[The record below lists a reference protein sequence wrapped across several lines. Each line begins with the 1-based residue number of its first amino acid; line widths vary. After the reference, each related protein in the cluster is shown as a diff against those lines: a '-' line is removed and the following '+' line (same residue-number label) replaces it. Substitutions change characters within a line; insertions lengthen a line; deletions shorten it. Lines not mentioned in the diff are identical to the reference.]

1 MIRPLQRDIPIL
13 PDNGYPTSDGRP
25 MAETDKHRNVMV
37 DMIQTLEDWFADDPD
52 VYVSGDLLIFY
63 EKGDNR
69 RHVSPDV
76 FVVQGVQKAER
87 PNYLLWQERT
97 PDVVIEITSKTTQK
111 EDSDKKWK
119 LYEGKLAVKEYFLF
133 DPTEDYLKPPFQGYR
148 RVRGKFRPIEPIDGR
163 LPSELLGL
171 QLERVGERL
180 RLRNPETGDL
190 LPTRFER
197 VAAERARSQAA
208 DARAEAEAARAEQA
222 ENEVQ
227 RLRHELEQLRLR
239 NGR

>member
-1 MIRPLQRDIPIL
+1 MRTKVIETAMIRPLKLDMPVF

-37 DMIQTLEDWFADDPD
+37 DTLQTLEDWFAEDPD
-52 VYVSGDLLIFY
+52 VYVTGDLLVFY
-63 EKGDNR
+63 EKGDKR

-76 FVVQGVQKAER
+76 FVARGVQKAER
-87 PNYLLWQERT
+87 PNYLLWEERT

-148 RVRGKFRPIEPIDGR
+148 RVRGKFRPIQPIAGR

-171 QLERVGERL
+171 HLERVGERL
-180 RLRNPETGDL
+180 RLRNPETGEL
-190 LPTRFER
+190 LPTR
-197 VAAERARSQAA
+197 AERSQAA
-208 DARAEAEAARAEQA
+208 DARAELAEA
-222 ENEVQ
+222 ENQ
-227 RLRHELEQLRLR
+227 RLRQELEQLRRR
-239 NGR
+239 NGS